1 MKKGIDALMMP
12 LLTDTIQDGV
22 DYVLRIVENGGG
34 ECPCCRQRVQVYR
47 RTINS
52 GMARAL
58 INQWRAVGQQWTK
71 TRLLWTMTHEGAQL
85 QWWGL
90 IEPGQARADGGKGGE
105 WRITDSGRDFV
116 LGQLSVARHAKVF
129 DGSLLGLD
137 ASGGYITIEEALSAE
152 FNYSELMSGSSG

>member
-1 MKKGIDALMMP
+1 MKKAIETLMPP
-12 LLTDTIQDGV
+12 LSATIQDGV
-22 DYVLRIVENGGG
+22 DYVLRVADNGGG

-47 RTINS
+47 RTVNA

-58 INQWRAVGQQWTK
+58 INQWRAVGQGWTK
-71 TRLLWTMTHEGAQL
+71 TRLLWTMTHEAAQL

-105 WRITDSGRDFV
+105 WRITDAGRDFV
-116 LGQLSVARHAKVF
+116 LGRSSVARHAKVF

-137 ASGGYITIEEALSAE
+137 ATDGYITVEDSLGSE
-152 FNYSELMSGSSG
+152 FNYGALMAGEA